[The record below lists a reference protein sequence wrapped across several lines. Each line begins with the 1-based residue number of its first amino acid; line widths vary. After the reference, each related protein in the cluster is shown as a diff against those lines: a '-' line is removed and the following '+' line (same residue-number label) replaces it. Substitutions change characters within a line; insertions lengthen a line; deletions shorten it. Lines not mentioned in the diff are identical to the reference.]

1 MYMLELDDVIHYEPL
16 QNNENHVYVEKPI
29 QISERRENKLRKK
42 TIPYVKVLWKH
53 HKAAEA
59 AWEPEQEYGR
69 ST

>member
-1 MYMLELDDVIHYEPL
+1 MLELDDVIHYEPL

-59 AWEPEQEYGR
+59 A
-69 ST
+69 